1 VNKNLGDGIL
11 IEQNAAANFITNNTM
26 RLNGGPLSG
35 TAFYDAAG
43 RDAPGGRPGDQPL
56 NVWNQN
62 NRCLTQ
68 NQEVPPGTCGPDEG
82 K

>member
-1 VNKNLGDGIL
+1 ML
-11 IEQNAAANFITNNTM
+11 F
-26 RLNGGPLSG
+26 NGVPLSG

-43 RDAPGGRPGDQPL
+43 RGAPGEPPDDEGDSPL
-56 NVWNQN
+56 NDWNQN

-82 K
+82 S